1 MYERKLGTSS
11 RETFPPHRKAAA
23 VCKSEASR
31 WWNRDGQGGWS
42 VVKVGRA

>member
-1 MYERKLGTSS
+1 MYERKLGTSFFAKLS
-11 RETFPPHRKAAA
+11 PHRKAA

-31 WWNRDGQGGWS
+31 WWNRDGQGGWP